1 MHIGQYVEQYKL
13 SGHKKCNGGR
23 RVAGGH
29 HWSTGGTPHQP
40 EYPLQLPLSWV
51 AFTCSPVCSIDQ
63 SHRYGRHQA
72 ACREPAG
79 TYDKTTRTA
88 ICFEHKTQY
97 ILIRAPYTRIVV
109 FWHISNIP
117 PRISQSQ
124 ISCNTPTF
132 YIAAIYLW
140 NIVIQPAVGC
150 YNSWANLR
158 SSGCYPLR
166 EILLW
171 NRSIETLSRVF
182 SQLQN
187 GARLQLV
194 FGMLGRLTGRRPRQ
208 YRESG
213 RDSYHQ
219 NLRSDCCRWSEINI
233 SHDNSGGKVP
243 RTFDVGNIPQF

>member
-109 FWHISNIP
+109 FWHISNM
-117 PRISQSQ
+117 ISQSQ
-124 ISCNTPTF
+124 IGFRSGF
-132 YIAAIYLW
+132 SRREISSVYLW
-140 NIVIQPAVGC
+140 CWWQRTKIERQ
-150 YNSWANLR
+150 NSMRNLW
-158 SSGCYPLR
+158 
-166 EILLW
+166 IK
-171 NRSIETLSRVF
+171 
-182 SQLQN
+182 
-187 GARLQLV
+187 A
-194 FGMLGRLTGRRPRQ
+194 
-208 YRESG
+208 
-213 RDSYHQ
+213 
-219 NLRSDCCRWSEINI
+219 
-233 SHDNSGGKVP
+233 
-243 RTFDVGNIPQF
+243 